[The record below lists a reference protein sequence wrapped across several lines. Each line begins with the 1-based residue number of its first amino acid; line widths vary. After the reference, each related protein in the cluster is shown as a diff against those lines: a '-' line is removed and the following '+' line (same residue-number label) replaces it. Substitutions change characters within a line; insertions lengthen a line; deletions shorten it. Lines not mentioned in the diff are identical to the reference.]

1 MSSGISTSAIQINPL
16 TTHETTTNPHRIVI
30 SASQLNPNNPSHL
43 DDDGDIISYI
53 KKCGDGAK
61 KAVVERMDGTRIA
74 SFDLPASPTDGITDD
89 EGPILCWASFQ
100 RRDGPNASDVDE
112 RKMLCVLSNP
122 ATLHIFD
129 VLGDVHLDKSEGEC
143 IDPLGH
149 TIPLPFRARA
159 LFSVDY
165 FGADNNDCHGVLIL
179 RAPSDRE
186 PVPMEVPFSPEGLS
200 IPGTPRRDR
209 GHCMEDE
216 LQLPP
221 DPVRLNFQRDDFEF
235 EEDEV
240 VPSLFSL
247 CHPLDEIKPI
257 ARNESNREGGVNVHL
272 FTNADERVVFTGAP
286 LLFPRHS
293 SHSKETPRTYAAPI
307 CVTYNHAMRR
317 HAIWSLTK
325 AVEPVSLLPL
335 WKTTGRRAEV
345 DDKMKSE
352 NMHDNNSINLDE
364 HMATSS
370 SQGDNE
376 EGFPSSFSDIYP
388 DFSMTLI
395 HQKEVAVGQSAISTN
410 VFLATDSDGTG
421 NLILC
426 IFIPHTFHDS
436 SVGSGILRRFVLNVH
451 GRNESNTLCIDS
463 VTSLADISCFFAQKI
478 KSIPMPLA
486 PFSNDKEGCR
496 HNSRFYSEDVNTLAS
511 DVLIVRNSTGNNLVS
526 TKLSL
531 LRSADIHIADLELP
545 PNVIGEEW
553 QLLRVINSVESR
565 ADLIFTNKREG
576 KNKTVRAT
584 ISLKMTSSP
593 ITETCIRAIESA
605 LLSMNRVSLSLMIR
619 SDCFTLSQHVQ
630 IDEKANMEDCCWYS
644 LTLVVLRLLLGYDG
658 TATAI
663 QNETNH
669 HPMSAWD
676 ELLTSDFHAA
686 FTEGEGELLFG
697 DSMLKALTSPTNR
710 NGLPQISSYMD
721 MLTCTKTGSIDT
733 TRECIFDALHLIH
746 EDSRLLNQSRGSVW
760 SRRIGSLLLHVSERN
775 SPLMNDYEDHYQRLL
790 GTSRC
795 LSNACGSL
803 LNNTYEP
810 KRLSNFIISPCIFSS
825 LDSIVRCQSNNYT
838 TEDDYFD
845 MVGYNDFNNFSLNGT
860 CSTSWLVLRLFKT
873 LFDNNV
879 DADSR
884 LVFAM
889 LEEGIRKSR
898 QLQDKL
904 PMGVSYPLLEAIHRC
919 RLNPPQINDHKA
931 NAFYGL
937 VDRNDLALSS
947 KRSLDKPAETI
958 EVSKNSDVD
967 KDGLVFLEEYS
978 SMIFGDNRIRE
989 AARLLR
995 SSRALFLR
1003 VTRPVE
1009 LSDHDYERTKQNK
1022 LMMLCKRS
1030 IALPLGRGMITLG
1043 SHNIQSAEQLF
1054 IPNIVLA
1061 GRVPPTNGTLALGE

>member
-1 MSSGISTSAIQINPL
+1 MSSEIATSTIQINPL
-16 TTHETTTNPHRIVI
+16 TIHETPTNPHRIVI

-43 DDDGDIISYI
+43 DDDGDIISHI

-74 SFDLPASPTDGITDD
+74 SFDLPASPTDGFTDD

-100 RRDGPNASDVDE
+100 RRDGPHASDADE

-159 LFSVDY
+159 LFSLDY
-165 FGADNNDCHGVLIL
+165 FGTDNNDCHGVLIV

-186 PVPMEVPFSPEGLS
+186 PVPVEVPFSPEGLS

-209 GHCMEDE
+209 GSCMEDE

-221 DPVRLNFQRDDFEF
+221 EPVRLNFQRDDFDF

-247 CHPLDEIKPI
+247 CHPLDEIKPM
-257 ARNESNREGGVNVHL
+257 ARNDSNIDGGFNAHL
-272 FTNADERVVFTGAP
+272 FTNADERVVFIGAP
-286 LLFPRHS
+286 LLFPRHP
-293 SHSKETPRTYAAPI
+293 SHAKKMPKTYAAPI

-317 HAIWSLTK
+317 HAIWSLIK
-325 AVEPVSLLPL
+325 ASEPVSLLPL
-335 WKTTGRRAEV
+335 WKTTGRRVEV
-345 DDKMKSE
+345 DDKMKSDT
-352 NMHDNNSINLDE
+352 MSGNNSINLDE

-395 HQKEVAVGQSAISTN
+395 HEKEVAVGQSAITTKHD
-410 VFLATDSDGTG
+410 VFLTTDLKGTG
-421 NLILC
+421 DLILC
-426 IFIPHTFHDS
+426 VFTP
-436 SVGSGILRRFVLNVH
+436 GILRRFVLNINDI
-451 GRNESNTLCIDS
+451 NESNTLCIDS
-463 VTSLADISCFFAQKI
+463 VTSLADISCLSAQKI

-486 PFSNDKEGCR
+486 PFSNAKEGCR
-496 HNSRFYSEDVNTLAS
+496 HNSHFYSEDANTLAS
-511 DVLIVRNSTGNNLVS
+511 DVLIVQNSTGNNLES

-531 LRSADIHIADLELP
+531 LRSADIHIAHLELP
-545 PNVIGEEW
+545 PNIIGNDW
-553 QLLRVINSVESR
+553 QILRVMNSVDSR
-565 ADLIFTNKREG
+565 ADLIFTNKKEG
-576 KNKTVRAT
+576 HKTVRAT
-584 ISLKMTSSP
+584 ISLVMMASP

-605 LLSMNRVSLSLMIR
+605 LISMNETSLSLMIR
-619 SDCFTLSQHVQ
+619 SDCFTISQHVQ
-630 IDEKANMEDCCWYS
+630 IDEKMNTEDCCWYS
-644 LTLVVLRLLLGYDG
+644 LTLVVLRLLLGYDDN
-658 TATAI
+658 ATKM

-669 HPMSAWD
+669 PMSDWE
-676 ELLTSDFHAA
+676 ELLNGDFHAA
-686 FTEGEGELLFG
+686 FSEGEGKLLFG
-697 DSMLKALTSPTNR
+697 DSMLTTPTIR
-710 NGLPQISSYMD
+710 NGLPQISPYID
-721 MLTCTKTGSIDT
+721 MLKCTQADTTGSS
-733 TRECIFDALHLIH
+733 REYISCIFDALHLIH
-746 EDSRLLNQSRGSVW
+746 EDSRLVNQYRGSKW
-760 SRRIGSLLLHVSERN
+760 TRRIGSLLLHVSELN
-775 SPLMNDYEDHYQRLL
+775 SPFMVDYEDHYRRHL

-795 LSNACGSL
+795 LSNACDALSK
-803 LNNTYEP
+803 NTYEP
-810 KRLSNFIISPCIFSS
+810 KRISNFAVSPCLFTS
-825 LDSIVRCQSNNYT
+825 LDSIVRCRSNKYT
-838 TEDDYFD
+838 PEDDHFD
-845 MVGYNDFNNFSLNGT
+845 MVGYNDFSNFSLNGT

-884 LVFAM
+884 LVIAM

-904 PMGVSYPLLEAIHRC
+904 PIGVSYPLIEAIHRC
-919 RLNPPQINDHKA
+919 RLNPPQIKDHRA
-931 NAFYGL
+931 NAFYEL
-937 VDRNDLALSS
+937 VDRDDLAALSS
-947 KRSLDKPAETI
+947 KTSLERPAETI
-958 EVSKNSDVD
+958 QVSNSDVD

-978 SMIFGDNRIRE
+978 SMIFPEDNRIRE

-1003 VTRPVE
+1003 VTRPLE

-1022 LMMLCKRS
+1022 LMMICKRS

-1043 SHNIQSAEQLF
+1043 SHKIQSAEQLF